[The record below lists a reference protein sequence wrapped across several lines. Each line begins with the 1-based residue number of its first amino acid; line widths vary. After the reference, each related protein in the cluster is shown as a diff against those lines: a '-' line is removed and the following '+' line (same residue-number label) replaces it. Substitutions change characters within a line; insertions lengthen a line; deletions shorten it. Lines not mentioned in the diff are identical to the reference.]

1 MTTLRITFLVLAGL
15 LLSDTAGAA
24 TAKAATAGAFGTREQ
39 LRECM
44 ALDDSLKLRSAGIE
58 AATAASNQKFDANEA
73 EAARL
78 VDMKKNLDRTD
89 KTAIA
94 TFNQL
99 VVDHNL
105 HVQQAHQAESDT
117 EMASNILAT
126 DKAAADQ
133 KCGGLTYRPGDIDAV
148 SKERKKAAAVAAA
161 ASSP

>member
-24 TAKAATAGAFGTREQ
+24 TAKAATTGAFGTRDQ

-78 VDMKKNLDRTD
+78 VDMKNNLDRND
-89 KTAIA
+89 KSAIA

-99 VVDHNL
+99 VLDHNL
-105 HVQQAHQAESDT
+105 HVDQAHQAASEA
-117 EMASNILAT
+117 EMAGHVLAT
-126 DKAAADQ
+126 DRAAADQ
-133 KCGGLTYRPGDIDAV
+133 RCGRLTYRPGDIDAV
-148 SKERKKAAAVAAA
+148 TRERKQATATSA
-161 ASSP
+161 P